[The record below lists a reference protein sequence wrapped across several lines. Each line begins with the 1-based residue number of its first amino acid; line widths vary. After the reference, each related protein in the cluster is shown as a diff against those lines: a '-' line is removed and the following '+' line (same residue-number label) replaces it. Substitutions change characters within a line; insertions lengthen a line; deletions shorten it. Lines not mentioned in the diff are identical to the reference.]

1 MGVLLFVMERLTET
15 LVWACLRQGF
25 PIPANEA
32 KIILE
37 EIHTWS
43 QHSNSFVLLYCH
55 TDNESYNQFQVNH
68 NAIRTNLATIAG
80 YQPMMICCGQKLPFI
95 RTQKNWMKVAST
107 DNAQLYTLVK
117 PECLYELP
125 IKL

>member
-1 MGVLLFVMERLTET
+1 MLEQLTET

-55 TDNESYNQFQVNH
+55 TDNSNYNQYQAASNQ
-68 NAIRTNLATIAG
+68 ISLDLALIAG
-80 YQPMMICCGQKLPFI
+80 YQPMMICCGQQPPFVG
-95 RTQKNWMKVAST
+95 TPMYWMKIAFT
-107 DNAQLYTLVK
+107 DNAKLYTLVK
-117 PECLYELP
+117 PGCL
-125 IKL
+125 

>member
-1 MGVLLFVMERLTET
+1 MLEQLTET
-15 LVWACLRQGF
+15 LVWASRRQGF

-32 KIILE
+32 KIILQ

-55 TDNESYNQFQVNH
+55 TDSESYNQYQVNH
-68 NAIRTNLATIAG
+68 NITRTNLATIAG
-80 YQPMMICCGQKLPFI
+80 YQPMMICCGQQPPFI
-95 RTQKNWMKVAST
+95 GIPTCWMKIAFT

-117 PECLYELP
+117 PGCL
-125 IKL
+125 